1 MTGPRIQPGRV
12 TALLRDMVDIYSPS
26 GKEHEITAHLADTL
40 QGTGLD
46 VVSSEVDDGR
56 CNLLIS
62 SGRSAPELLFL
73 GHVDTVPAFDIEHYD
88 FSERDGIGY
97 GLGTA
102 DMKGGCAA
110 MLEAFMAAAEAG
122 CLPDHVLLAL
132 VVGEEE
138 AGDGT
143 QALLEQMHFGR
154 ALVAEPTGLKPC
166 LDHFG
171 YVEMNVR
178 AFGSRRHAAVAGRD
192 TNAIRALLRVL
203 LRLEEYV
210 DAGDPDVVLN
220 IRDLHSSESGFAVPD
235 RCVAG
240 IDLHL
245 PPGVRASDYADAL
258 GAFVHQALADSSASR
273 HEIEF
278 ATLADG
284 YRIGEHERLPVL
296 LRRLFEARGMDWRPA
311 AFASH
316 SDANLLREAGC
327 SPLILGPG
335 ELAKAHTRDESVPL
349 AQVITAAG
357 IYAALLA
364 AESET
369 PGQP

>member
-1 MTGPRIQPGRV
+1 MTEPRIQPGRV

-26 GKEHEITAHLADTL
+26 GKEHEITAFLAETL

-46 VVSSEVDDGR
+46 VVSTEVGDGR
-56 CNLLIS
+56 CNLLVS
-62 SGRSAPELLFL
+62 SGKSAPELLFL

-88 FSERDGIGY
+88 FSERDGTGY

-138 AGDGT
+138 TGDGT
-143 QALLEQMHFGR
+143 QALLEQFRFGR
-154 ALVAEPTGLKPC
+154 ALVGEPTGLKPC

-220 IRDLHSSESGFAVPD
+220 IRDLHSSESGAVALGKIVMFNIKG
-235 RCVAG
+235 RHG
-240 IDLHL
+240 IDMPQEEQFRGSPATGDQQVAAAVADLGEDDIQ
-245 PPGVRASDYADAL
+245 PGSPQ
-258 GAFVHQALADSSASR
+258 G
-273 HEIEF
+273 
-278 ATLADG
+278 
-284 YRIGEHERLPVL
+284 IG
-296 LRRLFEARGMDWRPA
+296 
-311 AFASH
+311 
-316 SDANLLREAGC
+316 
-327 SPLILGPG
+327 
-335 ELAKAHTRDESVPL
+335 
-349 AQVITAAG
+349 
-357 IYAALLA
+357 
-364 AESET
+364 
-369 PGQP
+369 